1 MLHPSD
7 ADLAYMRAHADDNR
21 VPLFVGVNAMCVGVV
36 YVAIFLR
43 FTSRMK
49 IRTKIG
55 LDDWL
60 IALAAVSRTLL
71 QGRYDG
77 QHDQKKKRVNRLTTH
92 DFDQLNRL
100 VACRL
105 EQPRIGSE
113 NQLLTKRSC

>member
-21 VPLFVGVNAMCVGVV
+21 VPLFVGVNAMCVGMV

-77 QHDQKKKRVNRLTTH
+77 QHNQKKETCQYIDNPRL
-92 DFDQLNRL
+92 R
-100 VACRL
+100 
-105 EQPRIGSE
+105 P
-113 NQLLTKRSC
+113 TKSHGCL